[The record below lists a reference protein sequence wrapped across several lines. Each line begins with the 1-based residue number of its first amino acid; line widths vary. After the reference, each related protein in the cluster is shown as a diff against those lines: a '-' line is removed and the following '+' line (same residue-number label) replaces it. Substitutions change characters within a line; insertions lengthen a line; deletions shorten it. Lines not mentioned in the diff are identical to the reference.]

1 MFLHEDR
8 EMFADIIREVNT
20 RTGIPANI
28 IEKDYYV
35 TIILYLLAS
44 KEPGIVFKGG
54 TSLSK
59 CYKLIDRFSEDID
72 ITFTEHIG
80 EGRRKKLKYNVI
92 QPVSELLYMPISNW
106 SLTESDKDYNC
117 YEFDY
122 TSVLDDISE
131 TGIIPPTIK
140 VETALISYAF
150 PTEICQISSIIY
162 DTLKDDL
169 TDIVKDYALAPFN
182 MRVQSVIRTF
192 IDKIFALCDYYMQ
205 NKSKR
210 YSRHLYDICKLYP
223 YIEINDSFIGML
235 EQVREH
241 RSHLSICPSAQKDI
255 DIKALINEYLD
266 NDFYKSDYESVT
278 ATLIADNVKYE
289 TAKETLK
296 MIADKLF

>member
-1 MFLHEDR
+1 MFLHEDS
-8 EMFADIIREVNT
+8 EMFADIIREVNI
-20 RTGIPANI
+20 RTGIPSNI

-35 TIILYLLAS
+35 TMILYLLAS

-92 QPVSELLYMPISNW
+92 QPVSELLHMPISNW
-106 SLTESDKDYNC
+106 NLTESDKDYNC
-117 YEFDY
+117 YKFDY
-122 TSVLDDISE
+122 TSVLDDVSE
-131 TGIIPPTIK
+131 VGIIPPTIK
-140 VETALISYAF
+140 VETALVSYAF

-169 TDIVKDYALAPFN
+169 TDIINNYELAPFN
-182 MRVQSVIRTF
+182 MQVQSVIRTF
-192 IDKIFALCDYYMQ
+192 IDKIFALCDYYIQ

-210 YSRHLYDICKLYP
+210 YSRHLYDVCKLYP
-223 YIEINDSFIGML
+223 NIKINESFIGML

-241 RSHLSICPSAQKDI
+241 RSHLSICPSAQKNI
-255 DIKALINEYLD
+255 DIKALIYEYLD

>member
-296 MIADKLF
+296 MIADKIF